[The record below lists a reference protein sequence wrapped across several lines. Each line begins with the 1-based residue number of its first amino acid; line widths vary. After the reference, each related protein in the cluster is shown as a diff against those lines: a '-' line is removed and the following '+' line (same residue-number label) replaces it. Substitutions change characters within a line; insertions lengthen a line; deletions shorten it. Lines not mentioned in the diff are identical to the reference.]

1 MFALQ
6 VAAEATQASTVNNK
20 TTEEDSDSDD
30 DDDDDEEYEN
40 LDDVEAL
47 KCPRDCTCERNLNN
61 YLVATCSR

>member
-1 MFALQ
+1 M
-6 VAAEATQASTVNNK
+6 NNK
-20 TTEEDSDSDD
+20 TTDEDSDSD